1 MTDRCAPPDGT
12 AQGSWHWYGHA
23 RRNETGLGPIAAR
36 WTGDRIQV
44 GYRAMTSSELSAQ
57 GFYYLRPARPDD
69 AEARERLHR
78 WVMAMMPT
86 LNAMAA
92 EDMAME
98 DCRDAIDIVSEIAA
112 DLKLPYG
119 WDDDTLM
126 EALHNA
132 R

>member
-69 AEARERLHR
+69 AEARERLE
-78 WVMAMMPT
+78 
-86 LNAMAA
+86 A
-92 EDMAME
+92 ENKRL
-98 DCRDAIDIVSEIAA
+98 RDLIHAILAA
-112 DLKLPYG
+112 DERGQGLPFATAM
-119 WDDDTLM
+119 DAAR
-126 EALHNA
+126 EAVDGKNT
-132 R
+132 